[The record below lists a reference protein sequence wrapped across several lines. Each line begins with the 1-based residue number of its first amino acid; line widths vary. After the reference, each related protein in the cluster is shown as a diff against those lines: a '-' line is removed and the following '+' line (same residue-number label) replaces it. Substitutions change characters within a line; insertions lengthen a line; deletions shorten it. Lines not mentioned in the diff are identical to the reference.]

1 MAGLVYTGI
10 LQSARRRKARTRP
23 EPTIRWGRQLCWNR
37 CTRVQPPADRDAP
50 PPGMLLGCFL
60 CTPRCT
66 TTGHAFGM
74 LPNK

>member
-60 CTPRCT
+60 INNAWAQPPPRGVRTHC
-66 TTGHAFGM
+66 
-74 LPNK
+74 